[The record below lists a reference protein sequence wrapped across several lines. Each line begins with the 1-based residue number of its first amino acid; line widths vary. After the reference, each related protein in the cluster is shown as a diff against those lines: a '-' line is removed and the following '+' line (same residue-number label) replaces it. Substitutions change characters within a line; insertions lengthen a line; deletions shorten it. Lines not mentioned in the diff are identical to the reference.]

1 MKNFPKLIINKL
13 KSNEL
18 PTHGYFGVG
27 NSYIALVWSLR
38 SNQKARFLNE
48 RRFTRVDF
56 RDKSFRYEI
65 VININSVNVDYNLC
79 RYSLFNGL
87 RLNALINI
95 S

>member
-1 MKNFPKLIINKL
+1 MDILAWG
-13 KSNEL
+13 
-18 PTHGYFGVG
+18 TH
-27 NSYIALVWSLR
+27 IALVWSLR
-38 SNQKARFLNE
+38 SSEKARFLNE